1 MAIGDF
7 DQSDHFNHGLSRIG
21 VDDSDGYNLDPASER
36 RMLRVAYVV
45 AWILFG
51 FVFPY
56 LDAGTMDWMFTGI
69 ISLGFLLFGLIVVI
83 GNVLWP
89 TPQWRVPFSDNVL
102 ASVMEAYGID
112 DRKAFEATLHAF
124 DLDENGYIKRSEI
137 EAAAEAF
144 IQGDS

>member
-7 DQSDHFNHGLSRIG
+7 DPSDHFNHGLSRIG

-36 RMLRVAYVV
+36 RMLRIAYVV

-51 FVFPY
+51 VVFPY

-83 GNVLWP
+83 GNVL
-89 TPQWRVPFSDNVL
+89 
-102 ASVMEAYGID
+102 
-112 DRKAFEATLHAF
+112 
-124 DLDENGYIKRSEI
+124 
-137 EAAAEAF
+137 
-144 IQGDS
+144 